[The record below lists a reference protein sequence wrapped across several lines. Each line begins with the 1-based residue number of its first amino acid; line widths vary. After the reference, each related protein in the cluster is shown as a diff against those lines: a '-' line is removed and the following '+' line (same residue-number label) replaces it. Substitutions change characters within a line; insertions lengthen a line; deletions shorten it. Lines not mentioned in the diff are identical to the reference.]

1 MWESFSL
8 RTVSYTHLKICL
20 RDNSQEIG
28 SCDLRIGYNDNT
40 YYGGNIGY
48 RIEEPYRGNHYA
60 AKACRLL
67 FKLAGEHGMKS
78 LIITCDPTN
87 IASARTCECAG
98 GILKEIA
105 ELPETNEMYRDGARE
120 KCIYQFMIDNSDK
133 S

>member
-1 MWESFSL
+1 
-8 RTVSYTHLKICL
+8 
-20 RDNSQEIG
+20 
-28 SCDLRIGYNDNT
+28 
-40 YYGGNIGY
+40 
-48 RIEEPYRGNHYA
+48 
-60 AKACRLL
+60 
-67 FKLAGEHGMKS
+67 MKS